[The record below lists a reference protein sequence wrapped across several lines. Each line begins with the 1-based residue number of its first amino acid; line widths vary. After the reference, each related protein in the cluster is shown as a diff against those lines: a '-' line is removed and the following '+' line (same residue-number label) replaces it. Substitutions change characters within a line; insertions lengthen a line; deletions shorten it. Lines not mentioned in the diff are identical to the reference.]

1 MCKNPKSVSDLI
13 VTSWEIEN
21 AAAEIEQQNR
31 TRIDVVINCAQQAS
45 VGGFKCIWLQRAL
58 QVLCNNNINVYSFS
72 TTTFDTE
79 GKKAMFFF
87 SVLQIL
93 VSLSSWN

>member
-31 TRIDVVINCAQQAS
+31 TRIDVVINCKLLLA
-45 VGGFKCIWLQRAL
+45 
-58 QVLCNNNINVYSFS
+58 VLNVFGCRERYKFCV
-72 TTTFDTE
+72 TTT
-79 GKKAMFFF
+79 
-87 SVLQIL
+87 
-93 VSLSSWN
+93 